1 MGVAVFEKNE
11 KIGEIIDV
19 METAAHNIL
28 IVEDTVNKNEIMI
41 PQVDEFVKKI
51 DFENNRIDVELIE
64 GMRE

>member
-1 MGVAVFEKNE
+1 LGVAVFEKNE

>member
-11 KIGEIIDV
+11 KIGEIIDI

>member
-1 MGVAVFEKNE
+1 
-11 KIGEIIDV
+11 

-28 IVEDTVNKNEIMI
+28 IVEDIVNKNEIMI

>member
-1 MGVAVFEKNE
+1 
-11 KIGEIIDV
+11 

-64 GMRE
+64 GMRQ